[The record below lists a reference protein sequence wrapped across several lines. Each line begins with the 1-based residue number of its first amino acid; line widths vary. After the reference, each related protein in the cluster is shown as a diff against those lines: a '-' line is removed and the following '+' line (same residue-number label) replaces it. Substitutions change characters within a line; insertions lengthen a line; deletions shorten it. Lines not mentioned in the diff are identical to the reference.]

1 VVADL
6 AHGLEVAGL
15 GFLLLA
21 EVVLERRAF
30 GGAADRNLL
39 EHVRLAGRQVEF
51 LGRDGLVCRRIR
63 LGSKQRRFQRLRLRP
78 CPSTRG
84 KTPGNG
90 KSLIERRFWSA
101 AVDATCGCRQVLR
114 RVAQ

>member
-1 VVADL
+1 MNREFDVAL
-6 AHGLEVAGL
+6 S
-15 GFLLLA
+15 GFRYNNQQ
-21 EVVLERRAF
+21 V
-30 GGAADRNLL
+30 NLN
-39 EHVRLAGRQVEF
+39 RG
-51 LGRDGLVCRRIR
+51 
-63 LGSKQRRFQRLRLRP
+63 
-78 CPSTRG
+78 TRG

>member
-1 VVADL
+1 MLNIRIAVFVPQSDQIVQASIRNSFDID
-6 AHGLEVAGL
+6 V
-15 GFLLLA
+15 
-21 EVVLERRAF
+21 
-30 GGAADRNLL
+30 DRMVRQVKVRSS
-39 EHVRLAGRQVEF
+39 EHVDTIAFDRKSLEGRL
-51 LGRDGLVCRRIR
+51 
-63 LGSKQRRFQRLRLRP
+63 
-78 CPSTRG
+78 STRG